1 MTELTLLTGNIL
13 ESNSEAL
20 VNTVNCEG
28 FMGKGLAYQFK
39 KRFPETNKSYIKACN
54 KGELKPGKL
63 HIFKED
69 GKIIINF
76 PTKDKWREKSKIEYI
91 ENGMKALNNFILK
104 ENIKS
109 IAIPPLGSGNGGL
122 KWEEVKEIILKYAYP
137 LSKTV
142 NIEIYEPSLNYKAKI
157 KQPPKLTLSHFLLMH
172 MKKKLTRF
180 SKFRLQKSAFLLNLY
195 SGENYFKFDANHYG
209 PYSYSIDL
217 ISKEIKEFQEYH
229 KFSTDEALK
238 YAYNTLV
245 SANIEKKLNKFM
257 DALNQS
263 TDFINHFPN
272 NEKIE
277 LYSTI
282 LFAILQNQNTLEDI
296 IQYIHN
302 WSKQKK
308 EKFSDKKIKN
318 ALNELENQHL
328 LMKDLLGNYKINICK
343 NA

>member
-1 MTELTLLTGNIL
+1 MAELTLLTGNIL
-13 ESNSEAL
+13 ESSSEAL

-54 KGELKPGKL
+54 KGELKPGKI
-63 HIFKED
+63 HTFKED
-69 GKIIINF
+69 GKVIINF

-91 ENGMKALNNFILK
+91 ENGMKVLNDFILK

-157 KQPPKLTLSHFLLMH
+157 KQPPKLTLSHIILMH
-172 MKKKLTRF
+172 IKQKLNRF

-195 SGENYFKFDANHYG
+195 SRENYFKFVASHYG
-209 PYSYSIDL
+209 PYAYSIDL
-217 ISKEIKEFQEYH
+217 ISKEIKEFQEYYN
-229 KFSTDEALK
+229 FSTDEALE
-238 YAYNTLV
+238 YAHNTLI

-257 DALNQS
+257 YALNQS
-263 TDFINHFPN
+263 TDFINYFSS

-282 LFAILQNQNTLEDI
+282 LFAILQNQKTLDGIVE
-296 IQYIHN
+296 YIHN
-302 WSKQKK
+302 WSEQKH
-308 EKFSDKKIKN
+308 EKFSEKKIKN

-328 LMKDLLGNYKINICK
+328 LIKDLFDNYNINIHE
-343 NA
+343 NI